1 MTRTALPVRAGPVPA
16 ALVALMLTL
25 MPVPYLYA
33 ADTIDALSGET
44 LTLRDCVDLALGRHP
59 DIGIAVA
66 SAESARASARQQSA
80 DLYPQLIA
88 DYSWRE
94 SRALDGRATVGNRTT
109 TRGGGIGMT
118 YTIFETGRRARI
130 DAAKVRA
137 TASEIGI
144 EDTRRLLAYEVITA
158 YYDVLAT
165 REYTEVAM
173 RGVIDAER
181 HRELVQAKI
190 TAGTAPESDLLPIN
204 LELANARLDAVRAE
218 ADVRTAEAG
227 LRAYLV
233 LPPAA
238 TLNLVDPGP
247 VGGEDREL
255 GALLD
260 EATRS
265 RPDLAE
271 RRLRL
276 DASRLSLRATEAA
289 AGVSLSASATADW
302 GHYDDNTGH
311 EWSLRAG
318 ASYPLYDAGASS
330 ASVQQARA
338 DHRGAELGLQ
348 ALEISIQQQV
358 ESAYYTLVAARES
371 VDRSAV
377 ARADAQQNL
386 AAAEARYAADL
397 AIILE
402 VTDAQT
408 SLRSA
413 EVSEIQAQYNHATA
427 LAALRRAVGGYPM
440 PAGDQQ

>member
-1 MTRTALPVRAGPVPA
+1 MRSTVLPVRAGPRPA
-16 ALVALMLTL
+16 AVGVLLLTL
-25 MPVPYLYA
+25 VSAPYLC
-33 ADTIDALSGET
+33 ADDVGAPPGEP
-44 LTLRDCVDLALGRHP
+44 LALRDCIEIAFDRHP

-66 SAESARASARQQSA
+66 SAESARAAARQQSA

-94 SRALDGRATVGNRTT
+94 SRAIDGRATVGNRTT

-137 TASEIGI
+137 AASEIGI

-181 HRELVQAKI
+181 HRELVQARI
-190 TAGTAPESDLLPIN
+190 TAGTAPESDLLPVN

-238 TLNLVDPGP
+238 TLNIVDPGP
-247 VGGEDREL
+247 VAGEDREL

-260 EATRS
+260 EAMAA

-276 DASRLSLRATEAA
+276 DASRLSLRATEAS
-289 AGVSLSASATADW
+289 AGLSLSASATADW

-338 DHRGAELGLQ
+338 DHRSAELGLQ
-348 ALEISIQQQV
+348 SLEISIQQQV
-358 ESAYYTLVAARES
+358 ESAYYTLIAARES
-371 VDRSAV
+371 VDRAAV

-427 LAALRRAVGGYPM
+427 LAALQRAVGGYPM
-440 PAGDQQ
+440 PAGDQ